1 MPYQHSIGLP
11 TPIDQESFLVNRN
24 NLIALFTFGVVLL
37 ALGVLWFID
46 RDERLIRKRLNDLE
60 ETVSMTKFSPIGT
73 AKAAKALDTYFT
85 DPVTIHTNYDE
96 IDGNHTREELRSLFL
111 QGRAASTSIHLH
123 FDTPEFIS
131 CKNKQAQ
138 LRTHTILTI
147 HFKDAESGQEKRN
160 LIINLEKFSGKW
172 LIRQITD
179 PTYN

>member
-11 TPIDQESFLVNRN
+11 TPIDEESFLVNRN

>member
-1 MPYQHSIGLP
+1 M
-11 TPIDQESFLVNRN
+11 NRN

-46 RDERLIRKRLNDLE
+46 RDERLIRKRLDDLA

-73 AKAAKALDTYFT
+73 ARAAKAFDTYFT
-85 DPVTIHTNYDE
+85 DPVTIHTNKDE
-96 IDGNHTREELRSLFL
+96 IDGNHTHEELRSLFL

-147 HFKDAESGQEKRN
+147 HFKGAESGQEQSN
-160 LIINLEKFSGKW
+160 LIINFKKFSGKW
-172 LIRQITD
+172 LICKITD

>member
-1 MPYQHSIGLP
+1 VPYQHSIGLP

-147 HFKDAESGQEKRN
+147 HFKDAESGQEKRT